1 MKVKVKTD
9 WLDCYGEDER
19 VCPYCGNRQT
29 DSWEWGDGEYSADVD
44 CGNCGRTF
52 YAERQI
58 AITYNSWPNDD
69 TSDWQEGDVFEDGL
83 SEEDE
88 AWANEQEKHTGRY
101 PAIYQ
106 GMDNVWIASVTTRDT
121 MYKVRAESLEEVL
134 EAWNE
139 SIYNSR

>member
-1 MKVKVKTD
+1 MGNTFIEFNHLLIKNPKTNGCEGCIYRQHPMLCCD
-9 WLDCYGEDER
+9 PLQSER
-19 VCPYCGNRQT
+19 SCDGIIFKDLGLVCSNGT
-29 DSWEWGDGEYSADVD
+29 L
-44 CGNCGRTF
+44 
-52 YAERQI
+52 AEK
-58 AITYNSWPNDD
+58 N
-69 TSDWQEGDVFEDGL
+69 
-83 SEEDE
+83 
-88 AWANEQEKHTGRY
+88 TGRY